1 MVLLRLDRGKEY
13 TTMSMNDLTADML
26 TRIRN
31 AVRNK
36 APEVTVV
43 SNKLNRGVVQVLV
56 DEGYVNGFSCV
67 EDNRQGLIKIELK
80 YGRRG
85 EILIN
90 SLDRVSK
97 GGCRVYS
104 SAEDLP
110 RPLQGLGIAIVST
123 SKGVLSDRRCREER
137 VDGEI
142 VATVC

>member
-1 MVLLRLDRGKEY
+1 
-13 TTMSMNDLTADML
+13 MSMNDLTADMI

-36 APEVTVV
+36 AKDVTVI
-43 SNKLNRGVVQVLV
+43 SNKLNRGVAKVLA
-56 DEGYVNGFSCV
+56 DEGYINGFDCV
-67 EDNRQGLIKIELK
+67 DDGRQGLIKIELK

-85 EILIN
+85 EQLIN
-90 SLDRVSK
+90 TLDRVSK
-97 GGCRVYS
+97 GGCRVYCG
-104 SAEDLP
+104 ADDLP

-137 VDGEI
+137 IGGEI